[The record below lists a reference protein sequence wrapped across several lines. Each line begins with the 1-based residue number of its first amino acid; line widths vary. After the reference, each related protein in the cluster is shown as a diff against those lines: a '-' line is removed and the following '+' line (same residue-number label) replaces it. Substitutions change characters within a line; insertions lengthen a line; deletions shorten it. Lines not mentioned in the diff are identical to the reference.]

1 MKKEN
6 LRIFCKRKGVS
17 RCAVLLFRLRN
28 FRITGFA
35 ETACG
40 RQSVSYHRFTETLR
54 KVTGGRK
61 STLLCNL
68 CKTHIGGSQQFLT
81 GKDPLLGQIIHRRDP
96 IGFCESMRKI
106 ILVDLC
112 NLCKFIQCN
121 IFLERRINITLCPA
135 AFADSIL
142 WNGKI
147 STEEEA

>member
-1 MKKEN
+1 MCGTPFSSEKFFGSLVPQK
-6 LRIFCKRKGVS
+6 LLAVGS
-17 RCAVLLFRLRN
+17 RCHT
-28 FRITGFA
+28 TGFA
-35 ETACG
+35 ETLC
-40 RQSVSYHRFTETLR
+40 

-81 GKDPLLGQIIHRRDP
+81 GKDPLLGQIIHRGDP

-121 IFLERRINITLCPA
+121 IFPERRINITL
-135 AFADSIL
+135 FRLHSRDSIL